1 MDNDVVDFRLSV
13 CVDGIHGITGSSG
26 HAVIPVCILKSIVC
40 NIMCFSIFI
49 RTKVRICNQRDK
61 ERMGLSCD
69 IFLVRVR
76 RALCNTVL
84 HKHKS
89 GITKLR
95 RFRCIRLSVQ
105 GRENPVNPAVFSPYI
120 LLGRCSINI
129 RSICSHPR

>member
-13 CVDGIHGITGSSG
+13 CVDGIHGITDSPDY
-26 HAVIPVCILKSIVC
+26 AVVPVCILECIVG
-40 NIMCFSIFI
+40 NIVRFGVFI
-49 RTKVRICNQRDK
+49 STKVRICNQRDK
-61 ERMGLSCD
+61 ECTGLPCD